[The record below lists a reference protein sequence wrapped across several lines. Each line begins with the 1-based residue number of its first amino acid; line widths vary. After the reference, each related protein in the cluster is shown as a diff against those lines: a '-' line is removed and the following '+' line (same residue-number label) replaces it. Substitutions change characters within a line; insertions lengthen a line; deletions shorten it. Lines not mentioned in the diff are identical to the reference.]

1 MGIKSHALRGF
12 PKKRKGN
19 KYICVGMT
27 VKRVTKNKHSKA
39 KWPME
44 ILGYNSAEKKKTLYS
59 LEEDLKMF
67 IIIKHGKAL

>member
-19 KYICVGMT
+19 KYICVGMR

-44 ILGYNSAEKKKTLYS
+44 ILG
-59 LEEDLKMF
+59 
-67 IIIKHGKAL
+67 